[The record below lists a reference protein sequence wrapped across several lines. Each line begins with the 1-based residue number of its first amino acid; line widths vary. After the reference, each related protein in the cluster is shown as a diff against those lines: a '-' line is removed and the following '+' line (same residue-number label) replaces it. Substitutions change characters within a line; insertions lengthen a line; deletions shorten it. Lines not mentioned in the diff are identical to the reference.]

1 MKGKNAGEEVTAA
14 PAGSR
19 SSKEELLRAF
29 IKSVGGADIAKQQ
42 QQAEAEK
49 SGPAEGAD

>member
-42 QQAEAEK
+42 QPEAEK